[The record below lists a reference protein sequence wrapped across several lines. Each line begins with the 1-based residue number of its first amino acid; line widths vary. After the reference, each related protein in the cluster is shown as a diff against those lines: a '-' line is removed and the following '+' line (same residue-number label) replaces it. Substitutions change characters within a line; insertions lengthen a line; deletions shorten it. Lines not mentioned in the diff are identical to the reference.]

1 MFIVRHHWEKK
12 SDTQNRL
19 KKQQRLIQCIKV
31 INCQDTMMCKLV
43 QSKRL
48 RTDATDDTHHTNTDD
63 TCGSRTLHD
72 VHARLTRRFCFG
84 PVRGCKHTRWVQA
97 FSHGSRYC
105 YSPDWRLTG
114 WLLWLCWRLLTLLLT
129 HSRVT

>member
-1 MFIVRHHWEKK
+1 MQKGVYCKTLLEKKK

-19 KKQQRLIQCIKV
+19 QKQQRLIQCIKV
-31 INCQDTMMCKLV
+31 IICPDTMVCKLV

-48 RTDATDDTHHTNTDD
+48 RTDATDNTHHTNTDD

-84 PVRGCKHTRWVQA
+84 PVRGCKHTWWVQA
-97 FSHGSRYC
+97 LVMEV
-105 YSPDWRLTG
+105 DIAIALTG
-114 WLLWLCWRLLTLLLT
+114 VLLDGCYG
-129 HSRVT
+129 SVGGY